1 MPLFIETARDCAIAL
16 GTMHGVCLRRAAETG
31 MFIVLDK
38 RAKTRVGNSCFS
50 GGALLVV
57 LSGMTQ
63 AKERTLLS
71 AAEYARIGRVVSQL
85 CDRAS
90 YPALDRLPG
99 SRLGLAY

>member
-1 MPLFIETARDCAIAL
+1 MGCACGELRKLVLSLWFGSTCETR
-16 GTMHGVCLRRAAETG
+16 G
-31 MFIVLDK
+31 
-38 RAKTRVGNSCFS
+38 GNSCFS